1 MIRTAWNFTRSV
13 GGSAVLTGIAVGM
26 TVGSLLGDIH
36 HVLIAIAVLAAAA
49 IGVAAIHHVRRTN
62 HHVDQILDDELD
74 DPDPFNTRLRVY
86 PDTDTTGET
95 R

>member
-1 MIRTAWNFTRSV
+1 MTRTIS
-13 GGSAVLTGIAVGM
+13 
-26 TVGSLLGDIH
+26 
-36 HVLIAIAVLAAAA
+36 AAAA
-49 IGVAAIHHVRRTN
+49 IGFLIGGTTSLITGGWTAAFIAAGVVTTLLAALLLIRRIWLANKQT
-62 HHVDQILDDELD
+62 DQIFDDELD